1 MKTFKIF
8 VFAFSVFLTVSS
20 CLSDDIPSECQN
32 RLNHLS
38 DLKIEILDLMDTSVC
53 GEEYE
58 CRYIGVGSKPC
69 GGPWEF
75 LFYTTSIDT
84 LELQSLVAAYNAL
97 EADYNENCDAV
108 SNCSTP
114 VPPVDFTC
122 ENNQCIPIY

>member
-1 MKTFKIF
+1 
-8 VFAFSVFLTVSS
+8 
-20 CLSDDIPSECQN
+20 
-32 RLNHLS
+32 
-38 DLKIEILDLMDTSVC
+38 MDTSVC

-97 EADYNENCDAV
+97 EADYNE
-108 SNCSTP
+108 SS
-114 VPPVDFTC
+114 
-122 ENNQCIPIY
+122 QQ